1 MKSANA
7 KQTLVCAY
15 VNGRGLDFAL
25 GKTLMAAWKNLFRVG
40 PDQELGNPTDPD
52 RVSWHQTTEI
62 PETWT
67 VEFWSGGHGL
77 GQWVRAKNELGEVV
91 DL

>member
-25 GKTLMAAWKNLFRVG
+25 
-40 PDQELGNPTDPD
+40 
-52 RVSWHQTTEI
+52 
-62 PETWT
+62 
-67 VEFWSGGHGL
+67 EFWSGGHGL